1 MYLPFTTDLVAAEE
15 GRTSGL
21 LDEESDQEEYD
32 VDEREESKGEEEVE
46 DDDDEW
52 QKVLSDYLRVL
63 VNASSWLPTQPSQG
77 ILNSNPTLWS
87 LCYLNREL

>member
-21 LDEESDQEEYD
+21 LDEESHQEEYD
-32 VDEREESKGEEEVE
+32 VDEREESKGEEEEVE
-46 DDDDEW
+46 DDDDER

-63 VNASSWLPTQPSQG
+63 VNASS
-77 ILNSNPTLWS
+77 
-87 LCYLNREL
+87 

>member
-46 DDDDEW
+46 DDDDER

-63 VNASSWLPTQPSQG
+63 VNASS
-77 ILNSNPTLWS
+77 
-87 LCYLNREL
+87 